1 MSDPVSG
8 WPAADPPRTW
18 ARRHPLVADALLAC
32 ALLPLALVI
41 GRQGT
46 IAEPRS
52 LLLVVTLLLISTLAF
67 RRRFPLSVLIAACV
81 LTVVQGMLGPEF
93 PPTVIATLIAVYTVA
108 AYCDRR
114 RLLAAGAVLVLLTV
128 EGGVGSDS
136 WGEVTARLVFV
147 GAIVTAAFALGVNV
161 RTRREYLASLH
172 DRAVRAERER
182 DQQSQIAAARERARI
197 AREMHDIVAHN
208 LSVMIALA
216 DGAAFAARSNAE
228 QAEAAARHVSATG
241 RQALD
246 EMHRLLSVLRSNGDD
261 SPLAPQPGVS
271 QIDELVNQVRVAG
284 LPTAWTVTGKRFAL
298 PPTVELAIFRVA
310 QEALTNVLKHAAA
323 PTSAKLRL
331 AYEEP
336 LVTLE
341 VLDDGGPAKPASTGH
356 GLSGM
361 RERAVLFGGD
371 VEAGPRA
378 AGGLASCWPGSGAAR
393 DHDPARRRRTVA
405 APGFPAGAGVPGRT
419 SR

>member
-1 MSDPVSG
+1 M
-8 WPAADPPRTW
+8 
-18 ARRHPLVADALLAC
+18 VADLLLAC
-32 ALLPLALVI
+32 SLLPLVLVV
-41 GRQGT
+41 GRQG
-46 IAEPRS
+46 AASESRP
-52 LLLVVTLLLISTLAF
+52 LLIVVSLLLISTLAF
-67 RRRFPLSVLIAACV
+67 RRRFPLAVLAATSA
-81 LTVVQGMLGPEF
+81 LTVVQGMIGPEF
-93 PPTVIATLIAVYTVA
+93 PPTVIALLIAVYTVA
-108 AYCDRR
+108 AYSERR
-114 RLLAAGAVLVLLTV
+114 RLSAAVGVFVLLNA
-128 EGGVGSDS
+128 VGSIGADGF
-136 WGEVTARLVFV
+136 GEIMARFVFV
-147 GAIVTAAFALGVNV
+147 AAIVTAAYALGVNV
-161 RTRREYLASLH
+161 RTRRAYLASLH

-261 SPLAPQPGVS
+261 SPLAPQPGVA

-284 LPTAWTVTGKRFAL
+284 LPTAWTVTGQRFTL

-310 QEALTNVLKHAAA
+310 QEALTNILKHAVT
-323 PTSAKLRL
+323 PMSARLRL
-331 AYEEP
+331 TYDDP
-336 LVTLE
+336 QVTLE
-341 VLDDGGPAKPASTGH
+341 VLDDGAPVHAASTGH

-371 VEAGPRA
+371 VEAGPRVS
-378 AGGLASCWPGSGAAR
+378 GGWRVLARFGGAA
-393 DHDPARRRRTVA
+393 
-405 APGFPAGAGVPGRT
+405 
-419 SR
+419 